1 MRTMAGC
8 ARSLRG
14 MKSMTTA
21 GRSAV
26 VKVVS
31 STIVSGR

>member
-21 GRSAV
+21 RPFTV